1 MAMKNIQVYGAGLAG
16 LVAAINLA
24 RNGYNVTVY
33 EKENRIGG
41 STKCHPSNHMT
52 PMDIQKM
59 QKYIGIKIE
68 SCFSKLDAFRGYI
81 GSKKFVFSAKNLYV
95 VERGPRE
102 SSLDYL
108 LYKIALKEGVNFRF
122 SQPLTKGKL
131 RDAPENSIIATAGY
145 SKLVSSLGL
154 SYVTFKQFDT
164 HVKTDLGNIT
174 IAYFGDYTSD
184 YGYISGKNGLVS
196 AQLSG
201 PLNLSQENLK
211 KFINLVKKTEN
222 IGLNGW
228 SSIISHFPKKV
239 QLFTKF
245 AGKTFV
251 LTGEVAGFLD
261 PFFGFGINGAL
272 ISGKIA
278 AISIISKQKALH
290 EFKQFT
296 SNLNKDLLL
305 HTIYWHLPF
314 KNLIRSQAMKYQDK
328 QLFPVK
334 RSIPGFTDED
344 WLKIVSTEN
353 LDF

>member
-1 MAMKNIQVYGAGLAG
+1 MTTKDIQIHGAGLAG
-16 LVAAINLA
+16 LTAAINLV

-52 PMDIQKM
+52 PMHIQKI
-59 QKYIGIKIE
+59 QEYIGIKIE
-68 SCFSKLDAFRGYI
+68 PCFSKLDAFRGYI
-81 GSKKFVFSAKNLYV
+81 GSKKYVFSTKNLYV

-122 SQPLTKGKL
+122 SQPLTKEKL
-131 RDAPENSIIATAGY
+131 KDIPENSIIATAGY
-145 SKLVSSLGL
+145 SQLASSLNL
-154 SYVTFKQFDT
+154 PYITFKQFDT
-164 HVKTDLGNIT
+164 HMKTDIGNST

-184 YGYISGKNGLVS
+184 YGYVSGKNGIIS

-201 PLNLSQENLK
+201 SSNLSQENLK
-211 KFINLVKKTEN
+211 KFINLVKETEY
-222 IGLNGW
+222 IELDGW

-251 LTGEVAGFLD
+251 LTGGIAGFLD

-278 AISIISKQKALH
+278 AISIISKRKALQ

-296 SNLNKDLLL
+296 SHLNKDLLL